1 MNLSIFVIVPLLM
14 LLGLWLARNDKQVRG
29 VMVAGASVL
38 LALSIYLVFAFLEA
52 RETMPADQVPMLFTY
67 CVPWFEPLH
76 INYSLGVDGI
86 SVVMILLTSII
97 VVAVLIFCASGVAFD
112 EAIGTAVSA
121 IGNVGVTIGQFGPS
135 SGTYADYPTV
145 AKWTATFVMLI
156 GRLEIFTVLLLFSR
170 ALWKK

>member
-52 RETMPADQVPMLFTY
+52 RETMPADQAPMLFTY

-86 SVVMILLTSII
+86 ICLLADGANEEGILPLVHTPEHRCIWLLHLYRH
-97 VVAVLIFCASGVAFD
+97 VHHVHVL
-112 EAIGTAVSA
+112 
-121 IGNVGVTIGQFGPS
+121 
-135 SGTYADYPTV
+135 
-145 AKWTATFVMLI
+145 
-156 GRLEIFTVLLLFSR
+156 
-170 ALWKK
+170 

>member
-76 INYSLGVDGI
+76 INYSLL
-86 SVVMILLTSII
+86 S
-97 VVAVLIFCASGVAFD
+97 LIH
-112 EAIGTAVSA
+112 I
-121 IGNVGVTIGQFGPS
+121 
-135 SGTYADYPTV
+135 
-145 AKWTATFVMLI
+145 
-156 GRLEIFTVLLLFSR
+156 
-170 ALWKK
+170 

>member
-38 LALSIYLVFAFLEA
+38 LGLSIYLVFAFLEA
-52 RETMPADQVPMLFTY
+52 RETMPADQAPMLFTY

-86 SVVMILLTSII
+86 SVVMLLLTSII
-97 VVAVLIFCASGVAFD
+97 VFTGTFASWQMEPMKKEYFLWFTLLSIGVYGFFISID
-112 EAIGTAVSA
+112 
-121 IGNVGVTIGQFGPS
+121 
-135 SGTYADYPTV
+135 
-145 AKWTATFVMLI
+145 M
-156 GRLEIFTVLLLFSR
+156 R
-170 ALWKK
+170 

>member
-38 LALSIYLVFAFLEA
+38 LGLSIYLVFAFLEA
-52 RETMPADQVPMLFTY
+52 RETMPADQAPMLFTY

-97 VVAVLIFCASGVAFD
+97 VFTGTFASWQITNEEGILPLVHTPEHRCIWLLHLYRHVHHVHVL
-112 EAIGTAVSA
+112 
-121 IGNVGVTIGQFGPS
+121 
-135 SGTYADYPTV
+135 
-145 AKWTATFVMLI
+145 
-156 GRLEIFTVLLLFSR
+156 
-170 ALWKK
+170 

>member
-38 LALSIYLVFAFLEA
+38 LGLSIYLVFAFLEA
-52 RETMPADQVPMLFTY
+52 RETMPADQAPMLFTY

-97 VVAVLIFCASGVAFD
+97 VFT
-112 EAIGTAVSA
+112 GT
-121 IGNVGVTIGQFGPS
+121 F
-135 SGTYADYPTV
+135 
-145 AKWTATFVMLI
+145 
-156 GRLEIFTVLLLFSR
+156 
-170 ALWKK
+170 